1 MMSNPNIW
9 REALPRLPGL
19 YLRDQQPEGAGI
31 AVSIEKRGEGQW
43 VVHALEESQGRW
55 LQTRTPPLSAA
66 EVYRAIQKCYKNVG
80 YVPELSAQ
88 ELEIL
93 GLPRWEEIF
102 QQILSRRLPGTWLGA
117 PPEEWETGQE
127 WTCHYSVTRNA
138 GGTYTLHSCVIT
150 DGDDP
155 LAEPE
160 IDKVGVFNL
169 SELLDELRILG
180 FKKPDYA
187 FLLSLDASSLEEAAP
202 WMPGRL
208 VTPEPLRG
216 AHWLIS
222 ICPETRE
229 SWKVFVAEKNGDTH
243 VSITETVSLDARQ
256 VYKRIHELEGIVVP
270 AAIRDALRLP
280 SLEKLY
286 AESLEKKLK
295 GYWLGTVPGKDE
307 NGQLHE
313 RFVSLAG
320 AGEEAWE
327 IHYVKS
333 EELISGSRKF
343 PAHRVAPF
351 TAENVLEAL
360 ERLDPVLDPLDLQ
373 ARMSES
379 KVPEIARLAKRFLEQ
394 MEK

>member
-9 REALPRLPGL
+9 REALSRLPGL
-19 YLRDQQPEGAGI
+19 YLQDQQPEGSGI
-31 AVSIEKRGEGQW
+31 AVSIEKSGAGQW
-43 VVHALEESQGRW
+43 VVHVLQERQGR
-55 LQTRTPPLSAA
+55 LTRTQTPLLPAA
-66 EVYRAIQKCYKNVG
+66 EVYRAIQKYYKHVG
-80 YVPELSAQ
+80 YIPELSAE

-102 QQILSRRLPGTWLGA
+102 QQTLSRRLPGTWLGA
-117 PPEEWETGQE
+117 PREERESGQE
-127 WTCHYSVTRNA
+127 WTCYYSVTRNA
-138 GGTYTLHSCVIT
+138 GGTYTLHSCMIT

-169 SELLDELRILG
+169 SDLLDELRILG

-187 FLLSLDASSLEEAAP
+187 FLLSMEASSLEEAAS

-208 VTPEPLRG
+208 VTPEPLR
-216 AHWLIS
+216 AAQRLVS
-222 ICPETRE
+222 ICPEIQE
-229 SWKVFVAEKNGDTH
+229 SWKVFVAEKSGDAH
-243 VSITETVSLDARQ
+243 VSMTETVSLDARQ

-270 AAIRDALRLP
+270 AAIRAALRLP

-295 GYWLGTVPGKDE
+295 GHWLGTVQGKDE
-307 NGQLHE
+307 NGKLHE

-333 EELISGSRKF
+333 EELISGSRKY
-343 PAHRVAPF
+343 PVHRVEPF

-379 KVPEIARLAKRFLEQ
+379 KVPEIARLAKCFLEQ
-394 MEK
+394 MEA